1 MVPAGSFSS
10 RIPKVW
16 PCKLMMELWG
26 HPSYSSTH
34 DSSQS
39 RQGLALYVLST
50 VRRYSL
56 GRQICFKDLLGFLV
70 GEVHGQKGK
79 SADLITCL
87 AGWFLA
93 SRVFLTWCESLS
105 LTGVL
110 QRKHVS
116 QPDLHTWIVSALPCN
131 WKGDLGHRSG
141 RKHSQTWKASTAPK
155 MGGCEF
161 TLWCLSALVISSGPV
176 ISIAIN
182 NTANV
187 LPQKLYLLA
196 DAIPVSVKTLL
207 CPVFAVAKWD

>member
-1 MVPAGSFSS
+1 MVLSQWPWARHSRVNQSECRPDFTQSFLCSFLSHLGLTYTSKSIKVFKNQVVMVPAGSFWS

-34 DSSQS
+34 DTSQS

-50 VRRYSL
+50 ARRYSL
-56 GRQICFKDLLGFLV
+56 GHQICFKDLLGFLV

-87 AGWFLA
+87 ASWFLA
-93 SRVFLTWCESLS
+93 SRGFLTWCESLS

-116 QPDLHTWIVSALPCN
+116 QPDLHTWIMSALPCN

-141 RKHSQTWKASTAPK
+141 RKHSQT
-155 MGGCEF
+155 
-161 TLWCLSALVISSGPV
+161 
-176 ISIAIN
+176 
-182 NTANV
+182 
-187 LPQKLYLLA
+187 
-196 DAIPVSVKTLL
+196 
-207 CPVFAVAKWD
+207 